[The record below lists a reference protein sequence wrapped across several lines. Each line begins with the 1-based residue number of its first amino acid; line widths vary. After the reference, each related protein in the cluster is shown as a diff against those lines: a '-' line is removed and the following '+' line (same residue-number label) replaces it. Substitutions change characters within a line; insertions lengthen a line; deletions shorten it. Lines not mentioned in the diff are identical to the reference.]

1 MSEIKTTGDYFTS
14 TVDENHLEEV
24 QKDLLSNSEL
34 IAYHHDPESGTI
46 DIIVNLTNIGETE
59 LRYIQ

>member
-14 TVDENHLEEV
+14 TVDEKHLEEV

-34 IAYHHDPESGTI
+34 IGYSHNKENGTI
-46 DIIVNLTNIGETE
+46 DIIVNLENMGEH

>member
-14 TVDENHLEEV
+14 TVDEKHLEEV
-24 QKDLLSNSEL
+24 QQDLLSNSEL
-34 IAYHHDPESGTI
+34 IAYHHDSERGVI
-46 DIIVNLTNIGETE
+46 DVIVNLENMGEY

>member
-14 TVDENHLEEV
+14 TVDEKHLEEV
-24 QKDLLSNSEL
+24 QQDLLSNSEL
-34 IAYHHDPESGTI
+34 IGYSYNKENGTI
-46 DIIVNLTNIGETE
+46 DIIVNLENMGEH